1 MDNWRGD
8 ESRPIPSPLAGTKPA
23 NVEHALIRR
32 LASIEQTIRYTS
44 IGAFLILIIWL
55 LRDIVL
61 LGFAA
66 VLIACVL
73 RGVADFLRRRSG
85 LDPSWSLAVVV
96 GILVLLLT
104 GLIWWRGSE
113 IVGQVQQLSDQLA
126 TQGERLWSQ
135 VEKGA
140 WGRRAAESLRRSTQS
155 ATDGLPGFAT
165 GVATSTLGI
174 GGSLVVVVVTGLC
187 LAASPQIYI
196 GGSLRLLPPEWRPRG
211 REVLSNLGQTLR
223 LWCLGQLVDMA
234 MVTSLVGIGLFT
246 LGVPLAL
253 TLALFA
259 GLLNFVPYIGAL
271 AGAVP
276 AILVALAQ
284 SPTLAL
290 WVALLFLTVQMI
302 EGNVIAP
309 FVQKRTGT
317 LPPALTIV
325 SQTILGTLFGALGL
339 ILATPFM
346 AALLVA
352 IRMIYVESVME
363 AREVSRDCETNS
375 GRQRDSRAA

>member
-1 MDNWRGD
+1 MDIGRGG
-8 ESRPIPSPLAGTKPA
+8 ESRPASPPA
-23 NVEHALIRR
+23 APVEFANRELSLSRR
-32 LASIEQTIRYTS
+32 IASIERTIRFTS
-44 IGAFLILIIWL
+44 IGALLILLVWL
-55 LRDIVL
+55 LRDIL
-61 LGFAA
+61 LLAFAA

-73 RGVADFLRRRSG
+73 RGMADFLHRHSG
-85 LDPSWSLAVVV
+85 LSQNWSLPLVV
-96 GILVLLLT
+96 GILGMLFA
-104 GLIWWRGSE
+104 GLIWWRGTE
-113 IVGQVQQLSDQLA
+113 IVGQAQQLVDQLA
-126 TQGERLWSQ
+126 TQVEQLWSH
-135 VEKGA
+135 VEAGA
-140 WGRRAAESLRRSTQS
+140 WGRRTAESLRRSIQS
-155 ATDGLPGFAT
+155 AADGLPGFAT
-165 GVATSTLGI
+165 GVVTSTLGI

-196 GGSLRLLPPEWRPRG
+196 AGTLRLLPPAWRLRG
-211 REVLSNLGQTLR
+211 REVLREVGRALR

-234 MVTSLVGIGLFT
+234 VVTLLVGVGLFA

-276 AILVALAQ
+276 AVLVSMAQ

-290 WVALLFLTVQMI
+290 WVAALFMTVQMI

-309 FVQKRTGT
+309 LVQKRTGT

-325 SQTILGTLFGALGL
+325 SQTILGTLFGGLGL

-352 IRMIYVESVME
+352 VRMIYVEGVME
-363 AREVSRDCETNS
+363 NEARSSSNCETDC
-375 GRQRDSRAA
+375 GPHDSP

>member
-1 MDNWRGD
+1 MDNWRCD
-8 ESRPIPSPLAGTKPA
+8 ESRPISSRFAGIQPA
-23 NVEHALIRR
+23 NVEHALTRR

-44 IGAFLILIIWL
+44 IGAVLILIIWL

-85 LDPSWSLAVVV
+85 LDHSWSLAVVV

-140 WGRRAAESLRRSTQS
+140 WGRRAAESLRHSIQS

-211 REVLSNLGQTLR
+211 REVFSNLGQTLR

-325 SQTILGTLFGALGL
+325 SQTILGTLFGAPGL

-375 GRQRDSRAA
+375 GR